1 MELIAAG
8 ELLPVSKIEL
18 LLDEANQITAIM
30 VASRKS
36 AQAALLANKTRK
48 P

>member
-1 MELIAAG
+1 MELIVEG
-8 ELLPVSKIEL
+8 DLLPLDKVEL

-36 AQAALLANKTRK
+36 AQQSLNKEK
-48 P
+48 